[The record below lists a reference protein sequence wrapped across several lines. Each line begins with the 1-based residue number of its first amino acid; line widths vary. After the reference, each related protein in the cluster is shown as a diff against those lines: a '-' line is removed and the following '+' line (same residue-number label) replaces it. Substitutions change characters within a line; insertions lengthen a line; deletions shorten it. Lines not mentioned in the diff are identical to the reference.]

1 MSEDGLELVKFVDEN
16 FELEVNVSPK
26 ENTVWLTQ
34 SEISQLFNRERSVIT
49 KHIRNIFSE
58 HECEEKSNVH
68 FLHIPGSD
76 KPVEAYSLDVIISIG
91 YRVKSQ
97 RGIVFRRW
105 ATDVLRQYLIQ
116 GYALNN
122 ARILVSKE
130 NYISLVNVV
139 NDMKDSQIRLENRV
153 EKLEAK
159 LPELTN
165 KLFFDG
171 QLWDATSCIES
182 IFTGAKN
189 SIVLIDNY
197 SDTQTLDMLSKKKSD
212 VSVILVTDKR
222 TSRLTQ
228 KEVSAFNTQYGKL
241 SIFYSKDFHD
251 RFIIVDNATL
261 YHCGASIKD
270 AGRKTFAINRID
282 DSDYLQALL
291 QIADPFYSPKN
302 QRFLKESIK
311 SLKAGKGIKHDLIE
325 PDGTELHGPFNS
337 IEELMEDLNSDD

>member
-1 MSEDGLELVKFVDEN
+1 MLEDTLELVKFVDGS

-34 SEISQLFNRERSVIT
+34 SEISRLFDRERSVIT

-76 KPVEAYSLDVIISIG
+76 KPVEAYSLDVIISVG

-97 RGIVFRRW
+97 RGIIFRRW
-105 ATDVLRQYLIQ
+105 ATDVLKQYLIQ
-116 GYALNN
+116 GYALDHV
-122 ARILVSKE
+122 RILVSKE
-130 NYISLVNVV
+130 NYLGLVNVV
-139 NDMKDSQIRLENRV
+139 NDMKYSQVKLEDRV

-159 LPELTN
+159 YPELTN
-165 KLFFDG
+165 KLFFNG
-171 QLWDATSCIES
+171 QLWDAVSCIET
-182 IFTGAKN
+182 IFTKAKN

-197 SDTQTLDMLSKKKSD
+197 TDTQTLDMLSKKNTD

-222 TSRLTQ
+222 ASKLTQ
-228 KEVSAFNTQYGKL
+228 KEISAFKTQYGKL
-241 SIFYSKDFHD
+241 NMLYSKEFHD
-251 RFIIVDNATL
+251 RFIIVDETIL

-270 AGRKTFAINRID
+270 AGRKTFAISKID
-282 DSDYLQALL
+282 DKEYLQALL
-291 QIADPFYSPKN
+291 SKADPFHSSSN

-311 SLKAGKGIKHDLIE
+311 SLKAGKGKEHDLIE
-325 PDGTELHGPFNS
+325 LDETDLHGPFNS
-337 IEELMEDLNSDD
+337 IEELMEDLNAND